1 MTKRDIRVR
10 LPASLADFWKM
21 QAENPGVRLYSGGT
35 DLLVKRREGVVPADA
50 DLICLER
57 MPELQRIE
65 DEGREVFIGAGCTH
79 ARLLNH
85 PLVKTCFPVLIQG
98 LWVLGSPPIR
108 HMASIGGNICTASPA
123 GDSLPPLYVL
133 AAELELRTENGRRRM
148 PINDFISGP
157 GKIDL
162 NPGEILH
169 GIRIRKQPEYNLHY
183 YEKVGQRNALSISI
197 AGLAVMAKISPE
209 RVIEDIRLAWGS
221 VGPAV
226 IRSRR
231 IERALTGQPLTQK
244 TLEAVFPLVDAAA
257 SPIDD
262 IRAHAAYRLTVA
274 QNLLLR
280 LIFQGDRR

>member
-133 AAELELRTENGRRRM
+133 AAELELRTENGNRGYPPGVGQCRPRRYPVAENRAGLDRPTADAKDAGSGFSLGGRRRI
-148 PINDFISGP
+148 P
-157 GKIDL
+157 
-162 NPGEILH
+162 H
-169 GIRIRKQPEYNLHY
+169 
-183 YEKVGQRNALSISI
+183 
-197 AGLAVMAKISPE
+197 
-209 RVIEDIRLAWGS
+209 
-221 VGPAV
+221 
-226 IRSRR
+226 
-231 IERALTGQPLTQK
+231 
-244 TLEAVFPLVDAAA
+244 
-257 SPIDD
+257 
-262 IRAHAAYRLTVA
+262 
-274 QNLLLR
+274 
-280 LIFQGDRR
+280 